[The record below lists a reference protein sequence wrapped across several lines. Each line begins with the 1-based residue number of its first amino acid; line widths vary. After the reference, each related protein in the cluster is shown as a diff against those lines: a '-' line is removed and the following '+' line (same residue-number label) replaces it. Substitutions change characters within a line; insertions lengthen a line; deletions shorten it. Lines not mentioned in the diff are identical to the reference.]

1 MESIR
6 LMDLIYGCLEMD
18 LCATEVSVLLNI
30 SRSAKEKGQP
40 IPASRNRIAAQSRL
54 ASSTV
59 DRCMN
64 QLIKKRYLDRVEE
77 HTPSKAAKYLINEK
91 RLKGEE

>member
-1 MESIR
+1 MECIR
-6 LMDLIYGCLEMD
+6 LMEMIYGCLEMD

-30 SRSAKEKGQP
+30 SRFAVEKGQP

-59 DRCMN
+59 DRCLG
-64 QLIKKRYLDRVEE
+64 QLIKKGYLLRAED
-77 HTPSKAAKYLINEK
+77 HTATKAAKYVINEK
-91 RLKGEE
+91 RLTGEE